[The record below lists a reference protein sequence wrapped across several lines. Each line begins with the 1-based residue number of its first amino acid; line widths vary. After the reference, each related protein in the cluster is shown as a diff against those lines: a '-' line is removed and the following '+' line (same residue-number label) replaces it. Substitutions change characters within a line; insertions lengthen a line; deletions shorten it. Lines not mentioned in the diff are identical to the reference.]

1 MCKCGMRAVMPPVA
15 LLTGAAIINIYATH
29 THTHIRPL
37 TLCHTRTHKHT
48 HTQPRTLSHHAPHA
62 L

>member
-29 THTHIRPL
+29 THTHTHTYVL
-37 TLCHTRTHKHT
+37 STYVTLVHTNTHT
-48 HTQPRTLSHHAPHA
+48 HNLAP
-62 L
+62 

>member
-29 THTHIRPL
+29 THTHTYVLSPYV
-37 TLCHTRTHKHT
+37 TLAHTNTHTHK
-48 HTQPRTLSHHAPHA
+48 LAP
-62 L
+62 